1 MSDIF
6 REVDEEVRRSQ
17 AEAVWK
23 RYGVWIVGACVLLVA
38 GVGGYRYD
46 QWRKEQAASASGAR
60 FEAAVSQFTRNQGA
74 DAEKAMTALA
84 GDGFGGYKVLA
95 QFRLASEQAKRDPAA
110 GMKAFD
116 AIASDAGVDPAIRD
130 IARLRAGAVAVD
142 HAGMADVESR
152 LQPLLSASNAFR
164 HQANELVA
172 AAALKAGDMAK
183 AARHLDAIIIDRD
196 APAGLRSRAETLIGV
211 TRAPK

>member
-17 AEAVWK
+17 AEAIWK
-23 RYGVWIVGACVLLVA
+23 RYGVLIIGACVLLVA

-46 QWRKEQAASASGAR
+46 QWRKEQAASASGVR
-60 FEAAVSQFTRNQGA
+60 FEAALQKFTRNQGA
-74 DAEKAMTALA
+74 EAEKDMAALA
-84 GDGFGGYKVLA
+84 ADGFGGYKVLA
-95 QFRLASEQAKRDPAA
+95 QFRNASELAKRDAAA
-110 GMKAFD
+110 GMRAFD
-116 AIASDAGVDPAIRD
+116 ALAADASIDAGFRD

-142 HAGMADVESR
+142 SAALADVESR
-152 LQPLLSASNAFR
+152 LQPLTSATNAFR
-164 HQANELVA
+164 HQANELIA
-172 AAALKAGDMAK
+172 AAAMKSGDMAK

-211 TRAPK
+211 TRGAK